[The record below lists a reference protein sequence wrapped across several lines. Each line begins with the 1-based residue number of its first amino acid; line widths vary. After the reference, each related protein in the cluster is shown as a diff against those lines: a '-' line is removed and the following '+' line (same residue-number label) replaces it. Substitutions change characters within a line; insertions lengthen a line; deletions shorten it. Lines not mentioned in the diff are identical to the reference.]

1 MSAGV
6 FDVRYLV
13 ATREGLDE
21 GGCGKSILQHVYEGD
36 RIVASRREGFEPRF
50 VVTREDSTHR
60 IFHRSADQVYPE
72 LSEVAGY
79 LDEERRYRPHHLNQ
93 LW

>member
-79 LDEERRYRPHHLNQ
+79 LDEEGRYRPHHLNQ